1 MATQFL
7 NEVGVEIESLA
18 PGGDA
23 VGRQLGGQGARAADD
38 GRVTFVPLAA
48 PGERVRARIEREK
61 GKVAWAELVAV
72 ERPGP
77 DRVAPPCPLFGTCGG
92 CQWQHVTLG
101 AQHAAKRVIVERA
114 LGATIPEDMAASAP
128 FGYRDRARFTVGKGE
143 AGPT

>member
-61 GKVAWAELVAV
+61 GKP
-72 ERPGP
+72 PGP
-77 DRVAPPCPLFGTCGG
+77 SWSRS
-92 CQWQHVTLG
+92 
-101 AQHAAKRVIVERA
+101 
-114 LGATIPEDMAASAP
+114 SA
-128 FGYRDRARFTVGKGE
+128 RARTVCRRRARCSE
-143 AGPT
+143 SAGVASGSR